1 MADGGGAKCHG
12 MQKSFIVYYNRET
25 IRYGKAARQS
35 TYRYKPFFSS
45 HNASVVFIT
54 ESHEELWGK
63 SDVMAGGEKKKK
75 EKEISGCSAICPEK
89 NACGWYVASKSPSIT
104 PFKRIHSC
112 SGGRETHL
120 QKLMSHCR
128 GYEVDLKRGGSLFSP
143 TQLLRGVKTVN

>member
-63 SDVMAGGEKKKK
+63 SDVMAGGEKRKK
-75 EKEISGCSAICPEK
+75 EKKKKKYQAARLFVQKKMPVGGMLQAK
-89 NACGWYVASKSPSIT
+89 VHRLHHLNGSILVQGEE
-104 PFKRIHSC
+104 KRI
-112 SGGRETHL
+112 
-120 QKLMSHCR
+120 CR
-128 GYEVDLKRGGSLFSP
+128 
-143 TQLLRGVKTVN
+143 N

>member
-75 EKEISGCSAICPEK
+75 RKRNIRLLGYLSRKKCLWVVCCK
-89 NACGWYVASKSPSIT
+89 QKSIDYT
-104 PFKRIHSC
+104 I
-112 SGGRETHL
+112 
-120 QKLMSHCR
+120 
-128 GYEVDLKRGGSLFSP
+128 
-143 TQLLRGVKTVN
+143 